1 MSFAAALLVAAA
13 AHALAGPLAYVA
25 NEKSGT
31 VSIID
36 TALDRVVG
44 EMPAGKRPR
53 GMALSPD
60 GKRLYVSDQSANALH
75 VIDTGERRIG
85 RSIALGESPEGV
97 SISADGLLIAAAP
110 SASAALSAA
119 ARSAARRGPIG
130 RASSVSGASG

>member
-44 EMPAGKRPR
+44 EMPA
-53 GMALSPD
+53 
-60 GKRLYVSDQSANALH
+60 LH
-75 VIDTGERRIG
+75 PT
-85 RSIALGESPEGV
+85 
-97 SISADGLLIAAAP
+97 
-110 SASAALSAA
+110 
-119 ARSAARRGPIG
+119 
-130 RASSVSGASG
+130 